1 MSIKPQDLF
10 YLHSDMEALN
20 SWYKSAWQDTQKC
33 HPAYALVVADVV
45 MEVFDQKC
53 KEFGIADS
61 SNLRAVFESLP
72 YLHDL
77 SFTPR
82 MSIMRLRGMML
93 TEDGWYGY
101 KVNVDEANAFAD
113 IKLEKVDPQP
123 DFDLDL
129 INKVLAEVSRVTG
142 VKLDLR
148 VYKIDKNDKT

>member
-1 MSIKPQDLF
+1 MSNVKPQDLF

-20 SWYKSAWQDTQKC
+20 AGYKMFWEDTQKC
-33 HPAYALVVADVV
+33 YPAYSLVVADVV

-53 KEFGIADS
+53 KEFGIEDS
-61 SNLRAVFESLP
+61 SNLRAVFEQLP

-82 MSIMRLRGMML
+82 MSILRLRGMML

-101 KVNVDEANAFAD
+101 KVNVNEAIAFAD

-142 VKLDLR
+142 VKIDLR
-148 VYKIDKNDKT
+148 VYKLTK